1 MKQYKIDK
9 NTTVD
14 ISDEVFSAIRYM
26 SYKERRAAMKD
37 AEQEIIHYYAFD
49 AEENDGENLIKDTR
63 PLPDEIVITDDICN
77 ALYNALANLSVED
90 QLLLFNLYVEEESMR
105 SIATREHSNAMYIS
119 RHRKKILK
127 KLAKILTKYKVE

>member
-49 AEENDGENLIKDTR
+49 AEE
-63 PLPDEIVITDDICN
+63 IVITDDICN
-77 ALYNALANLSVED
+77 ALYNALATLSVED

-105 SIATREHSNAMYIS
+105 SIATRKHSNAMHIS

-127 KLAKILTKYKVE
+127 KLAKILTKYKIE

>member
-37 AEQEIIHYYAFD
+37 AKQEIIHYYAFD
-49 AEENDGENLIKDTR
+49 TEENDGENLIKDTR
-63 PLPDEIVITDDICN
+63 PLPDEIVITDDICK
-77 ALYNALANLSVED
+77 ALYNALA
-90 QLLLFNLYVEEESMR
+90 
-105 SIATREHSNAMYIS
+105 T
-119 RHRKKILK
+119 
-127 KLAKILTKYKVE
+127 

>member
-37 AEQEIIHYYAFD
+37 A
-49 AEENDGENLIKDTR
+49 
-63 PLPDEIVITDDICN
+63 
-77 ALYNALANLSVED
+77 
-90 QLLLFNLYVEEESMR
+90 
-105 SIATREHSNAMYIS
+105 
-119 RHRKKILK
+119 
-127 KLAKILTKYKVE
+127 